1 LKVVESDF
9 YTDFLINSANFL
21 INRTDF
27 SAADPL
33 NFNNFLKNRPYENM
47 FGRLYSIL
55 RCLLDFVCIRRITH
69 VGCRLHHHNQAEE
82 RSSFP
87 TFPFGQAPKAFL
99 HRLSQIRI
107 SFQSTIHGQP
117 CMNWTWL
124 VADQPTNNVLTV
136 DKINANMTGRLRKTK
151 KKPSKMI
158 GPRI

>member
-1 LKVVESDF
+1 LKVTESDF
-9 YTDFLINSANFL
+9 YTDFLINSAIFYKQ
-21 INRTDF
+21 NRF
-27 SAADPL
+27 FGPL